1 MSREWVIIWCEDS
14 EILQD
19 ALKFIR
25 REQIRVCGGKAD
37 WVLNSD
43 CPAIY
48 LQTEDGLYK
57 KDGAPWEYPFHKIAL
72 QFPELRIK
80 VAYVVE
86 SEAELQ
92 TLFAG
97 SETPD
102 DSLIENLEKDLGEAT
117 EAQAESIEKTAPIDT
132 SEEPIIEQPKEPEI
146 EAEVANHKPGTLLWK
161 FETGVNVTSSPAI
174 GADGTIYVGSRG
186 LDRKLYAINGK
197 SGVKLWEFETG
208 GSVESSP
215 AISSDGTVYIG
226 SRDKKLY
233 ALSGKSEVKLWEF
246 ETGAGVY
253 SSLAIGSDGTVYVGS
268 DDNKRLGA
276 FLYFCLWNA

>member
-14 EILQD
+14 AILQN
-19 ALKFIR
+19 ALKFIH
-25 REQIRVCGGKAD
+25 RELIRVCGGKAD

-86 SEAELQ
+86 AEAELQ

-102 DSLIENLEKDLGEAT
+102 DSLIENLEKELGEIT
-117 EAQAESIEKTAPIDT
+117 DAQAESVEKPAPIDT
-132 SEEPIIEQPKEPEI
+132 SEEPIIEQPKEPET
-146 EAEVANHKPGTLLWK
+146 EAGTTDHKPGTLLWK
-161 FETGVNVTSSPAI
+161 FETGHSVSSSPAI
-174 GADGTIYVGSRG
+174 GPDGTI
-186 LDRKLYAINGK
+186 
-197 SGVKLWEFETG
+197 
-208 GSVESSP
+208 
-215 AISSDGTVYIG
+215 
-226 SRDKKLY
+226 
-233 ALSGKSEVKLWEF
+233 
-246 ETGAGVY
+246 
-253 SSLAIGSDGTVYVGS
+253 
-268 DDNKRLGA
+268 
-276 FLYFCLWNA
+276 